1 MNSVDTVPCISRQG
15 VEVRRLIRDF
25 IIRTSAAIAYGIVC
39 AAIFV
44 LCGLFPFGAV
54 ITIFGPLLVARD
66 GITGTIKCLRTLPVS
81 QKTLGR
87 TLWLEGVI
95 LFPLFCIVFSPLV
108 LLPSYFA
115 NEPSGMDWSLLPLS
129 LLGTFIFMGCCGA
142 VMLFVSFIISGNWG
156 TGKTGGFFPVLL
168 GTCWLLFY
176 LERSYHQ
183 YGESAKGFVIN
194 GPEDFAVL
202 AGVPVMI
209 ALSYFRYAGMTFGGP
224 ASTIKA
230 SSSSRPAYTRSRL
243 GARAGFWVT
252 QVLYVLA
259 MMLMFAAVF
268 VLIPVLLGAGWP
280 GESRMKDYARIA
292 ILLSPLMTLVWFNSL
307 RALRPLPMT
316 SLRLTLFLLAIPT
329 VTVGIMTATLTAV
342 FMGLGDS
349 VMAWHCVMTGLAGI
363 GLGCSICTAFARYGQ
378 NVAVVVGAVV
388 LGGVFELLTW
398 INLFSLVFIVGA
410 FFFLWHT
417 IKSSS
422 RAYKHKPVNP
432 FR

>member
-1 MNSVDTVPCISRQG
+1 MADMNSVDTVPGKNRQG

-25 IIRTSAAIAYGIVC
+25 IMRTSAAIAYGMVC

-108 LLPSYFA
+108 LLPSHFA

-194 GPEDFAVL
+194 GPGDFAVL

-224 ASTIKA
+224 ASTKKA
-230 SSSSRPAYTRSRL
+230 SGSARPAYTRSRL
-243 GARAGFWVT
+243 GAWAGFWVM
-252 QVLYVLA
+252 QLFYVLA
-259 MMLMFAAVF
+259 MMLMFAAVYF
-268 VLIPVLLGAGWP
+268 LMQFLTGEKWP
-280 GESRMKDYARIA
+280 GKSRMEDYVRMA
-292 ILLSPLMTLVWFNSL
+292 ILFSPLMTLVWFNSL

-329 VTVGIMTATLTAV
+329 VAVGIMTATLTAV

-349 VMAWHCVMTGLAGI
+349 VMARLCLTAGLTVLSPSYFVCACI
-363 GLGCSICTAFARYGQ
+363 ARYGQ
-378 NVAVVVGAVV
+378 NAAVLMAVVSLFV
-388 LGGVFELLTW
+388 LVAWLNVL
-398 INLFSLVFIVGA
+398 SLIFIVGA